1 MSNFLCSELECMT
14 VPTLSCS
21 VFWSRTPSWISFL
34 LIINFSPARQVNY
47 EVWGFRITD
56 GDVCSDWGECNGC
69 FCLDGSGNNGPFID
83 DLYSAKTVPVE
94 RHLCPD
100 CGKSYV
106 QKRNQVRDRKQHH
119 KLDDGL
125 RFSCSQCDKKIKNKK
140 KLKLFLMSFI
150 LIWTV
155 FIWNPLSVRRAK
167 GFCTQ
172 EKPWAREAFMH
183 SKRPSQSMRS
193 LRKSFQK

>member
-125 RFSCSQCDKKIKNKK
+125 RFSCSQCDKKKKEKK
-140 KLKLFLMSFI
+140 KVKTISDELHSHMFGVLLKHFKCETCKMFLH
-150 LIWTV
+150 T
-155 FIWNPLSVRRAK
+155 
-167 GFCTQ
+167 
-172 EKPWAREAFMH
+172 REAL
-183 SKRPSQSMRS
+183 SQGGIHA
-193 LRKSFQK
+193 Q